1 MNGSPAGSLERSL
14 GTGSAALL
22 GLGSIFGTGVF
33 VAIGLGV
40 DLAGYWIVPAIVLA
54 GLVAAC
60 NALSS
65 AELAAAFPVSGGTYE
80 YGYRLLHPLAG
91 FSAGWL
97 FLLAKSA
104 SAAGA
109 ALGAAAYGLRLF
121 GQEDPRI
128 IVATGLVL
136 VLAVTLLVLSGLRR
150 SNIANTL
157 IVALTLIALLAF
169 VIAAL
174 PDTSTRL
181 RTITARDLGA
191 DAPGWPDFAYAT
203 ALMFVA
209 YTGYGR
215 IATMGEEVVAPE
227 TTIPRAIIVT
237 LGVSLL
243 VYLSVA
249 ICMAALVPAGTAR
262 SLADAA
268 TPLESAARS
277 LKLPWLSLLVSAG
290 AITAMLGVLLN
301 LVLGLSRVVLAMA
314 RRGDLPGLFSNLT
327 GRGNPALAILA
338 VGVSILALVLT
349 GNIETVWSFSAFTV
363 LIYYAITNIAALRLS
378 RTQRLYPRWISAAGL
393 LGCLALA
400 AFIPASVWMAGAGL
414 LGLGLGVRFVM
425 RQKFAARSDNH

>member
-1 MNGSPAGSLERSL
+1 LNGSPVRNLERSL

-40 DLAGYWIVPAIVLA
+40 DLAGFWIVPAIVLA

-65 AELAAAFPVSGGTYE
+65 AQLAAAFPVSGGTYE

-104 SAAGA
+104 SAAAA
-109 ALGAAAYGLRLF
+109 ALGSAAYGLRLF
-121 GQEDPRI
+121 GQDHPWI

-169 VIAAL
+169 VIASL
-174 PDTSTRL
+174 PDTTVRL
-181 RTITARDLGA
+181 RTVTAGDLGN
-191 DAPGWPDFAYAT
+191 DAPGWPVFAYTT
-203 ALMFVA
+203 ALIFVA

-215 IATMGEEVVAPE
+215 IATMGEEVVTPE

-237 LGVSLL
+237 LGVSFLT
-243 VYLSVA
+243 YLSVA
-249 ICMAALVPAGTAR
+249 ICMAALMPTGIAR

-277 LKLPWLSLLVSAG
+277 LQLPWLSLLVSAG

-314 RRGDLPGLFSNLT
+314 RRGDLPRLFSNLT
-327 GRGNPALAILA
+327 GRGNPALASLA
-338 VGVSILALVLT
+338 VGASILALVLT

-363 LIYYAITNIAALRLS
+363 LIYYAITNIAAIRLS
-378 RTQRLYPRWISAAGL
+378 RAQRRYPRWISAAGL
-393 LGCLALA
+393 VGCLALA
-400 AFIPASVWMAGAGL
+400 AFIPVSVWLAGAGL
-414 LGLGLGVRFVM
+414 MALGLGVRYFM
-425 RQKFAARSDNH
+425 NRRTAAPDR

>member
-1 MNGSPAGSLERSL
+1 MHGSPAGSLERSL

-121 GQEDPRI
+121 GQDDPRI

-150 SNIANTL
+150 SNMANTL

-174 PDTSTRL
+174 PDTGTRL
-181 RTITARDLGA
+181 RTIMARRRNRSHPTS
-191 DAPGWPDFAYAT
+191 APRRPGT
-203 ALMFVA
+203 
-209 YTGYGR
+209 TGSARPASRRPTGGSR
-215 IATMGEEVVAPE
+215 
-227 TTIPRAIIVT
+227 
-237 LGVSLL
+237 
-243 VYLSVA
+243 LS
-249 ICMAALVPAGTAR
+249 AALVSPSCSQAGSSGAR
-262 SLADAA
+262 PS
-268 TPLESAARS
+268 P
-277 LKLPWLSLLVSAG
+277 
-290 AITAMLGVLLN
+290 
-301 LVLGLSRVVLAMA
+301 LSRPM
-314 RRGDLPGLFSNLT
+314 
-327 GRGNPALAILA
+327 
-338 VGVSILALVLT
+338 
-349 GNIETVWSFSAFTV
+349 WSS
-363 LIYYAITNIAALRLS
+363 
-378 RTQRLYPRWISAAGL
+378 
-393 LGCLALA
+393 
-400 AFIPASVWMAGAGL
+400 
-414 LGLGLGVRFVM
+414 
-425 RQKFAARSDNH
+425 